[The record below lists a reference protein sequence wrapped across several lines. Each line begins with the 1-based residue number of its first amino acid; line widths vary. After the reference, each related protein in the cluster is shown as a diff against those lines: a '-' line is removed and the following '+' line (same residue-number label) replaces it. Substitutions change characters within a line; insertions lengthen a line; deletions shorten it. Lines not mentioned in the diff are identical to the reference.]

1 MMKSKQS
8 IFLAQKKILK
18 EAECEDYNES
28 TKLLFSNAFKIPLAQ
43 SYKYHTHVGSNKNS
57 RLFMNLVSRRAVG
70 EPISHIVN
78 SRAFWK
84 NDFYIDETVL
94 DPRPESE
101 LIIDITK
108 DLLFDGMRVLDLGC
122 GSGCIGIS
130 LYKENPNIS
139 LFLADFSKKAIRISK
154 KNAAELKTECE
165 FIHSNLFTNISGK
178 FDLIVTNLP
187 YISKGDFFFLQ
198 KEIILYEPHEALYGG
213 VSGLDAIKLFL
224 SGVDRYLNKNG
235 VFVIEFGKGQDL
247 LLEKELLKNS
257 FDNFEF
263 HQDFNQVKRL
273 VCVKKDT

>member
-8 IFLAQKKILK
+8 LFLAQKKILK
-18 EAECEDYNES
+18 EAGCEDYNES
-28 TKLLFSNAFKIPLAQ
+28 IKFLFSTAFKIPLAH

-57 RLFMNLVSRRAVG
+57 SLFMDLVSRRAVG
-70 EPISHIVN
+70 EPISHIVS

-108 DLLFDGMRVLDLGC
+108 DLLFNGMKVLDLGC

-130 LYKENPNIS
+130 LYKENPSIS
-139 LFLADFSKKAIRISK
+139 LFLADFSKKALSISK

-165 FIHSNLFTNISGK
+165 LIHSNLFSNIYGK

-187 YISKGDFFFLQ
+187 YITKGDFFFLQ

-224 SGVDRYLNKNG
+224 SCVGRYLNKNG
-235 VFVIEFGKGQDL
+235 VFVIEFGQGQDVL
-247 LLEKELLKNS
+247 LKKELLKVN
-257 FDNFEF
+257 FDDFEF
-263 HQDFNQVKRL
+263 HEDFNQVKRL

>member
-8 IFLAQKKILK
+8 LFLSQKKILK
-18 EAECEDYNES
+18 EAGCEDYNES
-28 TKLLFSNAFKIPLAQ
+28 IKLLFSTAFKIPLAQ
-43 SYKYHTHVGSNKNS
+43 SYKYHTHVGSNKS
-57 RLFMNLVSRRAVG
+57 SILFMDLVSRRAVG
-70 EPISHIVN
+70 EPISHLVR

-84 NDFYIDETVL
+84 SDFYIDETVL

-139 LFLADFSKKAIRISK
+139 LFLADFSKKALRVSK
-154 KNAAELKTECE
+154 KNVAKLKTGCE
-165 FIHSNLFTNISGK
+165 IVHSNLFENISGK

-187 YISKGDFFFLQ
+187 YITKEDFFFLQ
-198 KEIILYEPHEALYGG
+198 KEIILFEPHEALYGG

-224 SGVDRYLNKNG
+224 SCVGRYLNNNG
-235 VFVIEFGKGQDL
+235 IFVVEFGKGQDVL
-247 LLEKELLKNS
+247 LKKELLRFN
-257 FDNFEF
+257 FDNFDF

>member
-8 IFLAQKKILK
+8 LFLSQKKILR
-18 EAECEDYNES
+18 EAGCDDYNES
-28 TKLLFSNAFKIPLAQ
+28 IKLLFSTAFKMPLAQ
-43 SYKYHTHVGSNKNS
+43 SYKYHTHVGSNKS
-57 RLFMNLVSRRAVG
+57 SILFMDLVSRRAAG
-70 EPISHIVN
+70 EPISHIVR

-139 LFLADFSKKAIRISK
+139 LFLADFSKKALRVSK
-154 KNAAELKTECE
+154 KNAAKLKTGCE
-165 FIHSNLFTNISGK
+165 IIHSNLFENISGK

-187 YISKGDFFFLQ
+187 YITKEDFFFLQ
-198 KEIILYEPHEALYGG
+198 KEIILFEPHEALYGG

-224 SGVDRYLNKNG
+224 SYVGRYLNNNG
-235 VFVIEFGKGQDL
+235 IFVVEFGMGQDVL
-247 LLEKELLKNS
+247 LKKELLKFN
-257 FDNFEF
+257 FDNFDF
-263 HQDFNQVKRL
+263 HQDFNQVTRL

>member
-8 IFLAQKKILK
+8 LFLAQKKILK
-18 EAECEDYNES
+18 EAGCEDYNQS
-28 TKLLFSNAFKIPLAQ
+28 TKLLFSKAFKIPLSQ
-43 SYKYHTHVGSNKNS
+43 SYKYPTYVGSNENS
-57 RLFMNLVSRRAVG
+57 SLFMDFVSRRAEG

-78 SRAFWK
+78 LRAFWK

-139 LFLADFSKKAIRISK
+139 LFLADSSKQAIKISK
-154 KNAAELKTECE
+154 KNAVELKTECE
-165 FIHSNLFTNISGK
+165 LIHSFLFANISGK

-187 YISKGDFFFLQ
+187 YISKGDFSFLQ

-224 SGVDRYLNKNG
+224 SAVSRYLNENG
-235 VFVIEFGKGQDL
+235 VFVIEFGKGQDVL
-247 LLEKELLKNS
+247 LKKELLKVN

-263 HQDFNQVKRL
+263 HQDFNKVKRL

>member
-8 IFLAQKKILK
+8 LFLSQKKILK
-18 EAECEDYNES
+18 EAGCEDYNES
-28 TKLLFSNAFKIPLAQ
+28 IKLLFSTAFKMPLAQ
-43 SYKYHTHVGSNKNS
+43 SYKYHTHVGSNKS
-57 RLFMNLVSRRAVG
+57 SILFMDLVSRRAAG
-70 EPISHIVN
+70 EPISHIVR
-78 SRAFWK
+78 SRSFWK
-84 NDFYIDETVL
+84 NDFYIDEAVL

-108 DLLFDGMRVLDLGC
+108 DLLFDGMKVLDLGC

-139 LFLADFSKKAIRISK
+139 LSLADFSKKALRVSK
-154 KNAAELKTECE
+154 KNAAKLKTECE
-165 FIHSNLFTNISGK
+165 IIHSNLFANISGK

-187 YISKGDFFFLQ
+187 YITKDDFFFLQ
-198 KEIILYEPHEALYGG
+198 KEIILFEPHEALYGG

-224 SGVDRYLNKNG
+224 SYVGRYLNNNG
-235 VFVIEFGKGQDL
+235 IFVVEFGMGQDVL
-247 LLEKELLKNS
+247 LKKELLKFN
-257 FDNFEF
+257 FDNFDF

>member
-1 MMKSKQS
+1 MMKNKQS
-8 IFLAQKKILK
+8 LFLAQKKILK
-18 EAECEDYNES
+18 EAGCEDYNES
-28 TKLLFSNAFKIPLAQ
+28 IKLLFSTAFKIPLAQ
-43 SYKYHTHVGSNKNS
+43 SYKYHSHVGSNKKS
-57 RLFMNLVSRRAVG
+57 SLFKDLVSRRAVG
-70 EPISHIVN
+70 EPISHIIS

-84 NDFYIDETVL
+84 NDFYIDKTVL
-94 DPRPESE
+94 DPRAESE
-101 LIIDITK
+101 LIIEITK
-108 DLLFDGMRVLDLGC
+108 DLLFDGMKVLDLGC

-154 KNAAELKTECE
+154 KNAAELKIECE
-165 FIHSNLFTNISGK
+165 LIHSNLFATISET

-187 YISKGDFFFLQ
+187 YITKGDFFFLQ

-224 SGVDRYLNKNG
+224 SSVDRYLNKNG
-235 VFVIEFGKGQDL
+235 VFVIEFGKGQDVL
-247 LLEKELLKNS
+247 LKKELLKVN

-263 HQDFNQVKRL
+263 HEDLNQVKRL

>member
-1 MMKSKQS
+1 MMKSKKS
-8 IFLAQKKILK
+8 LFLAQKKILK
-18 EAECEDYNES
+18 EAGCEDYNES
-28 TKLLFSNAFKIPLAQ
+28 TKLLFSTAFKIPLAQ
-43 SYKYHTHVGSNKNS
+43 SYKYHTYVGSNKNS
-57 RLFMNLVSRRAVG
+57 NLFMDLVSRRAAG
-70 EPISHIVN
+70 EPISHLVS

-84 NDFYIDETVL
+84 NNFYIDKTVL

-101 LIIDITK
+101 LIIDYAK

-165 FIHSNLFTNISGK
+165 LIHSNLFANISGK
-178 FDLIVTNLP
+178 FDLIITNLP

-198 KEIILYEPHEALYGG
+198 KEIILYEPHDALYGG

-235 VFVIEFGKGQDL
+235 VFVIEFGKGQDVFL
-247 LLEKELLKNS
+247 KKELPKVN

-263 HQDFNQVKRL
+263 HQDFNQVKRI

>member
-8 IFLAQKKILK
+8 LFLSQKKILK
-18 EAECEDYNES
+18 EAGCEDYNES
-28 TKLLFSNAFKIPLAQ
+28 IKLLFSTAFKIPLAQ
-43 SYKYHTHVGSNKNS
+43 SYKYHTHVGSNKS
-57 RLFMNLVSRRAVG
+57 SILFMDLVSRRAVG
-70 EPISHIVN
+70 EPISHLVR

-108 DLLFDGMRVLDLGC
+108 DLLFDGMRVLDIGC

-139 LFLADFSKKAIRISK
+139 LFLADFSKKALRVSK
-154 KNAAELKTECE
+154 KNAAKLNIGCE
-165 FIHSNLFTNISGK
+165 IIHSNLFENISGK

-187 YISKGDFFFLQ
+187 YITKEDFFFLQ
-198 KEIILYEPHEALYGG
+198 KEIILFEPHEALYGG

-224 SGVDRYLNKNG
+224 SCVGGYLNNNG
-235 VFVIEFGKGQDL
+235 IFAVEFGKGQDVL
-247 LLEKELLKNS
+247 LKKELLRFN
-257 FDNFEF
+257 FDNFDF
-263 HQDFNQVKRL
+263 YQDFNKVKRL

>member
-1 MMKSKQS
+1 M
-8 IFLAQKKILK
+8 
-18 EAECEDYNES
+18 D
-28 TKLLFSNAFKIPLAQ
+28 
-43 SYKYHTHVGSNKNS
+43 
-57 RLFMNLVSRRAVG
+57 LVSRRAVG
-70 EPISHIVN
+70 EPISHLVR

-139 LFLADFSKKAIRISK
+139 LFLADFSKKALRVSK
-154 KNAAELKTECE
+154 KNAAKLKTGCE
-165 FIHSNLFTNISGK
+165 IVHSNLFENISGK

-187 YISKGDFFFLQ
+187 YITKEDFFFLQ
-198 KEIILYEPHEALYGG
+198 KEIILFEPHEALYGG

-224 SGVDRYLNKNG
+224 SYVGRYLNNNG
-235 VFVIEFGKGQDL
+235 IFVVEFGKGQDVL
-247 LLEKELLKNS
+247 LKKELLRFN
-257 FDNFEF
+257 FDNFDF

>member
-1 MMKSKQS
+1 MKSKKS
-8 IFLAQKKILK
+8 LFLSQKKILR
-18 EAECEDYNES
+18 EAGCDDYNES
-28 TKLLFSNAFKIPLAQ
+28 IKLLFSTAFKMPLAQ
-43 SYKYHTHVGSNKNS
+43 SYKYHTHVGSNKS
-57 RLFMNLVSRRAVG
+57 SILFMDLVSRRAAG
-70 EPISHIVN
+70 EPTSHIVR

-84 NDFYIDETVL
+84 NDFYIDEAVL

-108 DLLFDGMRVLDLGC
+108 DLLFDGMKVLDLGC

-139 LFLADFSKKAIRISK
+139 LFLADFSKKALRVSK
-154 KNAAELKTECE
+154 KNAAKLKTECE
-165 FIHSNLFTNISGK
+165 IIQSNLFANISGK

-187 YISKGDFFFLQ
+187 YITQDDFFFLQ
-198 KEIILYEPHEALYGG
+198 KEIILFEPHEALYGG

-224 SGVDRYLNKNG
+224 SYVGRYLNNNG
-235 VFVIEFGKGQDL
+235 IFVLEFGMGQDVL
-247 LLEKELLKNS
+247 LKKELQKFN
-257 FDNFEF
+257 FDNFDF